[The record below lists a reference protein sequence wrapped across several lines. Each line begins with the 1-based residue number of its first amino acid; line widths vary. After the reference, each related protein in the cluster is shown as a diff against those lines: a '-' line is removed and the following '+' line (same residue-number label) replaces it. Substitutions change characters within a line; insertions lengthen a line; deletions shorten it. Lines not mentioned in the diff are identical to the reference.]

1 MQTRR
6 RRRSSHNSCKKWTAP
21 SWHSC
26 ISIPSIQ
33 ESQIFLSLK
42 NGSILCLSQKNLFW
56 VHWEA
61 WLHLVLV
68 PEDLILGSL
77 ESMAASRVC
86 PRTSCFG
93 FIGKHGCISC
103 LSQNILFW
111 VHWKA
116 WLHLLFV
123 PEHLVLVNWKAW
135 LQLVFVPE
143 HHVLGSLESM
153 APSSVCPRTSCFGFT
168 GKHGS
173 IFCLSQNILFW
184 VHWKAWSS
192 SSSCLLLLG
201 TEDFSATHKPPNV
214 FFVAL
219 SLFSVDVY
227 LYSVRVTGRKQLKES
242 KR

>member
-1 MQTRR
+1 
-6 RRRSSHNSCKKWTAP
+6 
-21 SWHSC
+21 
-26 ISIPSIQ
+26 
-33 ESQIFLSLK
+33 LSLK

-168 GKHGS
+168 GKHD
-173 IFCLSQNILFW
+173 
-184 VHWKAWSS
+184 
-192 SSSCLLLLG
+192 LLLPRACCCWEQRISPPPTNHPMCFLLPSPCFLSMSTYIQLG
-201 TEDFSATHKPPNV
+201 
-214 FFVAL
+214 
-219 SLFSVDVY
+219 
-227 LYSVRVTGRKQLKES
+227 
-242 KR
+242 